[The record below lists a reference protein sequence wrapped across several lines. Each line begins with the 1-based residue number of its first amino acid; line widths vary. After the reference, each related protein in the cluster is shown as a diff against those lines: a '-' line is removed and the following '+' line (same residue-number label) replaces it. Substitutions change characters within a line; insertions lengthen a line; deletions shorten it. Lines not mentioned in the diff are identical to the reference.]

1 MSTILVTG
9 FSNFGKINNN
19 PSEILV
25 NLLKQK
31 YADKIDTYIFKSY
44 KDIDCNLTQL
54 LNKSPKIVVMFGLA
68 SRTPYVRLEQIAKK
82 PNNVSSSVEF
92 YKNKLPLEKIY
103 TELLKNNIA
112 VAYSK
117 DAGNYWCNY
126 LFYKVSS
133 LRNNKNHYSQG
144 LIHIPQPNRYNKTN
158 GDELNLLDFGSI
170 LINTLLK

>member
-1 MSTILVTG
+1 MSSILVTG
-9 FSNFGKINNN
+9 FSNFGTVKNN

-25 NLLKQK
+25 NSLKQK
-31 YADKIDTYIFKSY
+31 YADKIDTYIFKGY
-44 KDIDCNLTQL
+44 KDIDCSLTEL
-54 LNKSPKIVVMFGLA
+54 LNKSPKIVIMFGLA

-82 PNNVSSSVEF
+82 PNNISSSVEF
-92 YKNKLPLEKIY
+92 YKNKLPLNKFY

-133 LRNNKNHYSQG
+133 LRNNNDNYTQG
-144 LIHIPQPNRYNKTN
+144 LIHIPDTNKYTKAN
-158 GDELNLLDFGSI
+158 NTSLNLLDFGSI